1 MNKIQLA
8 LTLLLAVLCVGCS
21 GKVKLGG
28 TVSFTDG
35 TPVETGMVYF
45 VSKDGSFSARGEIQN
60 GEFQVSSVGK
70 NDGLPKGEYDV
81 YFSGIETVVREQ
93 QELENGDFIEAET
106 RPAIDVK
113 YMSASTSGITQNVD
127 GSTKK
132 VEFQLERLE

>member
-1 MNKIQLA
+1 MNKTKLA
-8 LTLLLAVLCVGCS
+8 LALLLALLCVGCS

-35 TPVETGMVYF
+35 TPVDSGMVYF

-70 NDGLPKGEYDV
+70 NDGLPKGEYNV
-81 YFSGIETVVREQ
+81 YFSGIETVVKEQ